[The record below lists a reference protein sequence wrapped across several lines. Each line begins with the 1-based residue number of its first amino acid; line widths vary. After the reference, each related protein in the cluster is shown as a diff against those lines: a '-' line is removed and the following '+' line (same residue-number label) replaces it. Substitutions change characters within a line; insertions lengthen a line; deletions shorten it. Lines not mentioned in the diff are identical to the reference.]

1 MKKSLINNLKS
12 LNQILSLIKSNIV
25 ITKFLRKPFNTFV
38 LPYFYNE
45 RKLTKDAQKWKSE
58 KVYKTVQFS
67 KIDSIPQEI
76 FIKWILNNT
85 NKDDSILDICCN
97 QGRHLKVL
105 HKNGY
110 RKLAGFDI
118 MEAAIEKLKESNEFL
133 SGGIYAEQNLAH
145 VFIRNASNLEY
156 DYAITFAGTIE
167 LIHPGFKIF
176 EELNRVIKK
185 GLIFAVHENGH
196 TYPRFYRHQIESNG
210 FKIIQHEKIGGLTIL
225 NCRKV

>member
-1 MKKSLINNLKS
+1 MKKSLINYLKS
-12 LNQILSLIKSNIV
+12 LNEILIRINSNIV
-25 ITKFLRKPFNTFV
+25 ITKFLRKPFNTFI

-45 RKLTKDAQKWKSE
+45 KKLTKDAQKWKSE
-58 KVYKTVQFS
+58 KVYQTVEFS
-67 KIDSIPQEI
+67 KIDSIPQDI
-76 FIKWILNNT
+76 FIKSILNNT
-85 NKDDSILDICCN
+85 SKDDSILDICCN
-97 QGRHLKVL
+97 QGRHLKEL

-118 MEAAIEKLKESNEFL
+118 MDSAIENLKKSTEFL
-133 SGGIYAEQNLAH
+133 SGGIYAESNLAH

-156 DYAITFAGTIE
+156 DFAITFSATIE

-185 GLIFAVHENGH
+185 GLIFAVDENGH
-196 TYPRFYRHQIESNG
+196 TYPRFYRNQIESNG
-210 FKIIQHEKIGGLTIL
+210 FKIIQHEKIEGLTIL